1 MAAGLVPVLAKC
13 YYSFM
18 HSIEYTRDALKTL
31 AKMPRD
37 VRELVARKVEEMA
50 RDPFG
55 AANVKKLIG
64 QPGYRLRVGDWRVLY
79 DVDSGRVVVRVLRI
93 GPRGG
98 VYE

>member
-1 MAAGLVPVLAKC
+1 MWV
-13 YYSFM
+13 M

-31 AKMPRD
+31 ARLPRD
-37 VRELVARKVEEMA
+37 AQALLKRKIEGLA

-55 AANVKKLIG
+55 AANVKKLVG
-64 QPGYRLRVGDWRVLY
+64 QPGYRLRVGDWRVIY

-93 GPRGG
+93 WPRGG

>member
-1 MAAGLVPVLAKC
+1 
-13 YYSFM
+13 M
-18 HSIEYTRDALKTL
+18 HSIEYTREALKTL
-31 AKMPRD
+31 ARLPRD
-37 VRELVARKVEEMA
+37 VQALLARKIEGLA

-55 AANVKKLIG
+55 AANVKKLVG
-64 QPGYRLRVGDWRVLY
+64 QPGYRLRVGDWRVIY